1 MTNKIEAASPYYDD
15 FDASKNFHKIL
26 YHPAKPVQARELT
39 QMQSILQNQ
48 IKIHGDHVFKN
59 GTMVVPGHVFYD
71 EKVKFL
77 KIETVHNQVNIEPFL
92 ADLVGKEVKGST
104 NGITALVVHYDIR
117 TATDTTTIYIKYT
130 SAAGVLNEFYSA
142 ETLTC
147 DALPGLTLK
156 ITPVTS
162 YTGGASICTVNDGI
176 FYVNGYFVNVPKQTI
191 TISKYTSDVSAV
203 IGLDYVESV
212 VTENEDESLF
222 DNATGFTNLG
232 APGAHRLGIALTLTV
247 KPYDYTTVD
256 TGDINFVDLLKIKS
270 GKIEYLKNDTQYAA
284 IEGMLAQ
291 RTFDE
296 SGNYAVKPFTFT
308 SKEYRNN
315 DRGQWTINTP
325 YMLGDVV
332 VNNSKFYIALTQ
344 GVSGLTA
351 PVQSYDIQSDGSI
364 YWNAIPNKASFVNSG
379 QNTITSTSLTD
390 HIEAESKMCVN
401 VSSGKAYVKGYQ
413 VSFDSQSVIDVPKA
427 RKIKQL
433 TQSQIYAPA
442 GQYVIIN
449 DLKGMIKSDTQL
461 TKLNLLN
468 VAGTTIGTAWARS
481 IEYSTGLTSSAAT
494 VEYRLSM
501 FGVTMNTGF
510 NFTSNVHS
518 VSSTEFTATIK
529 ATQTALSGSVSA
541 SASTTITGVGTYFD
555 LELKVGDRVLIGTT
569 WTGVASITSPTVF
582 VATSAITA
590 AAGTR
595 YVKGTSAFVTLGD
608 YVRNLPSSAIN
619 TLRNAAGAIDMT
631 YVVQKKYSAS
641 TASNVTTI
649 VLPALSNG
657 ETYLPSEHI
666 VVKSTGSLATEL
678 TMDVTYS
685 LNPDASI
692 LTING
697 LPTIAA
703 TTVYTIVALV
713 RRSGAFAKEKSKTLA
728 VKTLTLTS
736 ATSQLY
742 SSNNISLGEA
752 DGVRLIK
759 VTESGDPVSKTVY
772 AESGETDITSF
783 YTFDNGQRPEFYDM
797 SRVKTSRLSSR
808 PIRITFEYFKHSD
821 GDYFSKDSYSSVPK
835 SYISPVEINSTSYY
849 LPDCLDFRSRISSV
863 GDFVVA
869 SGASVSDPLWSE
881 ATIST
886 SYSYFLPRQD
896 TLSISNKQFEY
907 SVGGKSNEAETD
919 MRVCTIDVPANTLNP
934 MLDVRFRDDQ
944 IRGYTMKDV
953 KSMDARLSD
962 VEYYVTLTELE
973 KATVKL
979 SIKDSYG
986 LEVDKHG
993 FLVDAFANHDTADVT
1008 NIDYKASVDFAEN
1021 ECRAS
1026 CSVQQ
1031 LELVEPAGTTDSSR
1045 LANGYQLTGSLLSLP
1060 YTEIPLISQTS
1071 ASKTEV
1077 VQSYFVVDF
1086 EGALDIY
1093 PTSEKY
1099 VKDEYTSNITANVL
1113 KTVYETPKTTSITYG
1128 PGERYVAG
1136 SYTDCGC
1143 GWFPCCNT
1151 HLIWASRTPK
1161 SAFSTSVTT
1170 QNVNRNKQLSN
1181 YTELSIFSSPT
1192 LRARTI
1198 VVAAKNLKP
1207 FTKMYSYLSENS
1219 MDKHYLPCTKIEI
1232 TGTGKFIGHTS
1243 STMTDNI
1250 TARTTNNYDS
1260 MRNGFVEPSTWF
1272 GYPGTVS
1279 TEYLNYYDTIERGE
1293 VVTCKV
1299 GVNTVGTG
1307 VVVSDETIYDKV
1319 TSTSKRILYVINY
1332 KGNFVGGT
1340 LTGFTSGVTATVVS
1354 VSSGTME
1361 TNSSGNL
1368 YGAIVIPHGVY
1379 EGGLNKVLLSDYG
1392 SSLISRASSYADA
1405 SYTSDGI
1412 INAHEHNVTYESQ
1425 PVVITTTNVHQDV
1438 TYI

>member
-1 MTNKIEAASPYYDD
+1 MTHTIESASPYYDD

-92 ADLVGKEVKGST
+92 ASLVGKEVKGST
-104 NGITALVVHYDIR
+104 NKITALVVHYDTR
-117 TATDTTTIYIKYT
+117 TSTDTTTLYIKYT

-147 DALPGLTLK
+147 DDVPGLTIK
-156 ITPVTS
+156 ISPVTS
-162 YTGGASICTVNDGI
+162 FTGGASICTVNDGV

-191 TISKYTSDVSAV
+191 TISKYTSNVSAV
-203 IGLDYVESV
+203 IGLDYVESI
-212 VTENEDESLF
+212 VTENEDDSLF

-232 APGAHRLGIALTLTV
+232 APGAHRLAIALTLTT
-247 KPYDYTTVD
+247 KPYEYSIID
-256 TGDINFVDLLKIKS
+256 TGEINFIDLLKIKD
-270 GKIEYLKNDTQYAA
+270 GLIEYLRNDTQYAA

-291 RTFDE
+291 RTYDE
-296 SGNYAVKPFTFT
+296 SGNYAVKPFKFT
-308 SKEYRNN
+308 AKDYRNN
-315 DRGQWTINTP
+315 DRGQWISNTP
-325 YMLGDVV
+325 YLLGDVV
-332 VNNSKFYIALTQ
+332 VNNSKFYVALTQ
-344 GVSGLTA
+344 GLSGLTV
-351 PVQSYDIQSDGSI
+351 PTQSYDIQSDGSI
-364 YWNAIPNKASFVNSG
+364 YWNAVPTKANYVNAG
-379 QNTITSTSLTD
+379 QNTITSTTLVD
-390 HIEAESKMCVN
+390 HLDAESKLCVN
-401 VSSGKAYVKGYQ
+401 ISSGKAYVKGYQ
-413 VSFDSQSVIDVPKA
+413 VAFDSQSTVDVPKA

-433 TQSQIYAPA
+433 TQSQIYAPS
-442 GQYVIIN
+442 GQYVIVD

-461 TKLNLLN
+461 TKLNLLS
-468 VAGTTIGTAWARS
+468 VAGATIGTAWARS
-481 IEYSTGLTSSAAT
+481 IEYSTGLTSVAAT
-494 VEYRLSM
+494 VEYRLSL
-501 FGVTMNTGF
+501 FAITMNIGY
-510 NFTSNVHS
+510 NFASNVHS
-518 VSSTEFTATIK
+518 VSSTEFTARIK
-529 ATQTALSGSVSA
+529 AAVTALSGSVTA
-541 SASTTITGVGTYFD
+541 ATSTTVTGVGTYFD

-569 WTGVASITSPTVF
+569 WTGVASITSPTAF
-582 VATSAITA
+582 VATSTITA
-590 AAGTR
+590 TAGTR
-595 YVKGTSAFVTLGD
+595 YVKGTSSFVTLGD

-641 TASNVTTI
+641 TAPTVTTI
-649 VLPALSNG
+649 VLPTLTNG

-666 VVKSTGSLATEL
+666 VVKSTGTLGTEL

-685 LNPDASI
+685 LSPSADV

-697 LPTIAA
+697 LPNIAGTTI
-703 TTVYTIVALV
+703 YTIVALV
-713 RRSGAFAKEKSKTLA
+713 RRTGAFAKEKSKTLA
-728 VKTLTLTS
+728 VKTLTLTN

-742 SSNNISLGEA
+742 SSNSISLEEA
-752 DGVRLIK
+752 DCVKLIK
-759 VTESGDPVSKTVY
+759 ITESGDPVSKSVY
-772 AESGETDITSF
+772 AASGETDITSF
-783 YTFDNGQRPEFYDM
+783 YTFDNGQRPEFYDLG
-797 SRVKTSRLSSR
+797 RITTSRLSSR
-808 PIRITFEYFKHSD
+808 PIRITFEYFNHSD

-835 SYISPVEINSTSYY
+835 SFIKPVEINSTTYY

-896 TLSISNKQFEY
+896 TLSIANKQFEY
-907 SVGGKSNEAETD
+907 SVGGKINDADTD
-919 MRVCTIDVPANTLNP
+919 MRVCTIDVPAYTLNP
-934 MLDVRFRDDQ
+934 MFDVRFRDDQ
-944 IRGYTMKDV
+944 IRGYTMSDV

-973 KATVKL
+973 KATINT

-993 FLVDAFANHDTADVT
+993 FLVDAFANHETSDIS
-1008 NIDYKASVDFAEN
+1008 NIDYKASIDFNEN

-1026 CSVQQ
+1026 CTVQQ
-1031 LELVEPAGTTDSSR
+1031 LELIEPSGTTDSSR
-1045 LANGYQLTGSLLSLP
+1045 LASGYQLTGSLLSLP

-1086 EGALDIY
+1086 EGALNIY
-1093 PTSEKY
+1093 PKAEKY
-1099 VKDEYTSNITANVL
+1099 VKDEYTSNITTNVL
-1113 KTVYETPKTTSITYG
+1113 KTLYETPHTTSVTYG
-1128 PGERYVAG
+1128 PGQRYVAG
-1136 SYTDCGC
+1136 SYTSCGC
-1143 GWFPCCNT
+1143 GWNPCCNS
-1151 HLIWASRTPK
+1151 HLIWGTRTAK

-1170 QNVNRNKQLSN
+1170 RDDMRNKQLSN
-1181 YTELSIFSSPT
+1181 YTEFSINASPT

-1198 VVAAKNLKP
+1198 VLAAKNLKP
-1207 FTKMYSYLSENS
+1207 FTKMYTYLSENS

-1232 TGTGKFIGHTS
+1232 TGTGSFIGNTS
-1243 STMTDNI
+1243 SVMSDNMVLR
-1250 TARTTNNYDS
+1250 ATNNYDS

-1272 GYPGTVS
+1272 GYTGTVS

-1299 GVNTVGTG
+1299 GVNVTGTG
-1307 VVVSDETIYDKV
+1307 IVVSDETIFDNV

-1332 KGNFVGGT
+1332 KGSFTGGT
-1340 LTGFTSGVTATVVS
+1340 LTGFTSGTTATVVS
-1354 VSSGTME
+1354 VAAGNMN
-1361 TNSSGNL
+1361 TNSSGNM

-1379 EGGLNKVLLSDYG
+1379 EGGLNKILVSDYG

-1405 SYTSDGI
+1405 SYSSDGI

-1425 PVVITTTNVHQDV
+1425 PVIVTTTNVHEDV
-1438 TYI
+1438 TYY